1 MINIIKLSGK
11 TLWDRNRMRNAAKT
25 DMTAELNYGKIEK
38 EYNAEERKIL
48 RSRRVSYTIKEEK
61 NSNQEGSEIM
71 QRGTI
76 TEREMEKGNNLR
88 YTFKKL

>member
-11 TLWDRNRMRNAAKT
+11 TLWDRNRMKNAAKT

-48 RSRRVSYTIKEEK
+48 RSRRVSYTTNEEK
-61 NSNQEGSEIM
+61 NSNKEESKIM

-76 TEREMEKGNNLR
+76 TERDGERE
-88 YTFKKL
+88 